1 MRTET
6 EETTITPEKLNVAK
20 AIKTVNTFKE
30 STRLL
35 IEFESEDPSQDFQ
48 GKHDDIYFSDQGEI
62 TGIAPR

>member
-6 EETTITPEKLNVAK
+6 QETMITPEKLNVAK

-48 GKHDDIYFSDQGEI
+48 GK
-62 TGIAPR
+62 T